1 MTDDSVLQRHTL
13 RLAMIAIGI
22 AKLEDQ
28 YKAVQAEAAPDFAA
42 ARNRGIT
49 QQRVI
54 LPGGAD
60 AGLFS
65 FYSGGKSVEV
75 DEDELLL
82 HVALTEPGE
91 IEDYVTEAAL
101 HDKRVLDLLAEHLP
115 EFVARRV
122 KTPHRAQL
130 QKELEEHDGYVADPS
145 TGEKVKVATVTPLP
159 ASGKFRYNPDKQAAI
174 RIAAAIE
181 AGTLTSDGQVVALQ
195 GGAAGE

>member
-13 RLAMIAIGI
+13 RLAVLAIDI
-22 AKLEDQ
+22 AKL
-28 YKAVQAEAAPDFAA
+28 QARYTAWQEEAAGDIAS
-42 ARNRGIT
+42 ARDRGIT

-75 DEDELLL
+75 DEDELML
-82 HVALTEPGE
+82 HAALNEPGE
-91 IEDYVTEAAL
+91 IEDYVLETAL
-101 HDKRVLDLLAEHLP
+101 RDKRVLDLLAEHLP
-115 EFVARRV
+115 EFVGRRI
-122 KTPHRAQL
+122 RAAYRGQL
-130 QKELEEHDGYVADPS
+130 QKELEEHDGYVHDQY
-145 TGEKVKVATVTPLP
+145 GEKVKVATVTPLP
-159 ASGKFRYNPDKQAAI
+159 ASGKFRFNPDKQAAI

-181 AGTLTSDGQVVALQ
+181 AGTITKDGQVVEPD

>member
-13 RLAMIAIGI
+13 RLAMIATDI
-22 AKLEDQ
+22 AKLEGQ

-65 FYSGGKSVEV
+65 FYSGGKSIEV
-75 DEDELLL
+75 DEDELML
-82 HVALTEPGE
+82 HVALTDPAE
-91 IEDYVTEAAL
+91 IEDYVTDVAL
-101 HDKRVLDLLAEHLP
+101 RDKRVLDLLAEHLP
-115 EFVARRV
+115 EFVGRRV
-122 KTPHRAQL
+122 TPEHRSRL
-130 QKELEEHDGYVADPS
+130 QKELEDHDGYVMDLN
-145 TGEKVKVATVTPLP
+145 GEKVRVATVTPLS

-174 RIAAAIE
+174 RIAAAVD
-181 AGTLTSDGQVVALQ
+181 AGLLTRDGQLVQPA
-195 GGAAGE
+195 GGDAGE